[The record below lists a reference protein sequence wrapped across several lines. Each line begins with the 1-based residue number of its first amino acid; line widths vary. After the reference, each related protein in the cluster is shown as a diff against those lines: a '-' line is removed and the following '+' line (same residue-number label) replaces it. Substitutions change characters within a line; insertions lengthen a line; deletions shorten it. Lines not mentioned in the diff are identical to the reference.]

1 MNITTA
7 EPLFEAGSLYNLNLP
22 RLGTSLACDAS
33 DRFMSPRWTNN
44 HSERNS
50 VVAKGRTLRI

>member
-7 EPLFEAGSLYNLNLP
+7 QPLFEAGSLYNLNLS

-33 DRFMSPRWTNN
+33 DRCMSPRWINN
-44 HSERNS
+44 HIELYTYFFNCS
-50 VVAKGRTLRI
+50 